1 MSGGV
6 GGQGLA
12 TPSYPV
18 FDEGIESGEECGLD
32 SLFIQMGRMALL
44 ISRKFAVALPDGPA
58 VLGGGVPGLGA
69 IIVTAVSANDM
80 GCQYTLAAI
89 SSGKGAPAL
98 DL

>member
-1 MSGGV
+1 MDNDSV
-6 GGQGLA
+6 LDQC
-12 TPSYPV
+12 TPV

-32 SLFIQMGRMALL
+32 PFFVQMGRMALL
-44 ISRKFAVALPDGPA
+44 VSGEFAVALPDGSA

-69 IIVTAVSANDM
+69 LIVTAVSANDM

>member
-32 SLFIQMGRMALL
+32 PF
-44 ISRKFAVALPDGPA
+44 FV
-58 VLGGGVPGLGA
+58 
-69 IIVTAVSANDM
+69 
-80 GCQYTLAAI
+80 
-89 SSGKGAPAL
+89 
-98 DL
+98 

>member
-32 SLFIQMGRMALL
+32 PFFVQVRCAALL
-44 ISRKFAVALPDGPA
+44 GAREFAVALPDGSA

-80 GCQYTLAAI
+80 GYQYTLAAI